1 MRLSEISLLMKTEKD
16 IYRQKDLKTTV
27 TILAEFLSP
36 FEKSILEITLLE
48 FQQRLTAQITEWLW
62 WANNKSSIIDLND
75 IKGKGNGRF
84 EKRKK
89 QYER

>member
-48 FQQRLTAQITEWLW
+48 FQQRLTAQITE
-62 WANNKSSIIDLND
+62 
-75 IKGKGNGRF
+75 
-84 EKRKK
+84 
-89 QYER
+89 